1 MSEEKIAIMWFR
13 RDLRLEDNTALYNA
27 LRGELPVLP
36 LFIFDTNILN
46 RLKDRKDRRIKFIHQ
61 QIKEIHSKLGQMK
74 STLLI
79 EHGDPLTV
87 WKSLLQSWNIGT
99 VYANRDYEPY
109 GLERDKQIEK
119 LLQSRNILFFTF
131 KDQVIFEKEEIV
143 KEDGNPYSVFT
154 PYKNKW
160 RDSLGET
167 HLIQYESQKFM
178 DHFYKCKSSKMPS
191 LKDLNFVDEPFT
203 FPDRT
208 PDRDIIKNYHKT
220 RDFPALEGTTRLGL
234 HLRFGTISIRQLVK
248 TARQLNEVFL
258 NELIW
263 REFFMM
269 ILHHHPRVIYEPFHT
284 EYQNIRWINNDVHFQ
299 RWCEGKTG
307 YPLVDAGMREL
318 NESGYMH
325 NRVRMVTAGFL
336 VKDLLIDWRCGE
348 QYFAEKLLDFE
359 LSSNNG
365 NWQWSAG
372 CGCDAAPYFRIFNP
386 ESQAKKFDPEQQYIK
401 KWLPEFGSP
410 EYPNK
415 LIDHK
420 IARERTLQVF
430 RESIKR

>member
-1 MSEEKIAIMWFR
+1 M
-13 RDLRLEDNTALYNA
+13 
-27 LRGELPVLP
+27 V
-36 LFIFDTNILN
+36 
-46 RLKDRKDRRIKFIHQ
+46 
-61 QIKEIHSKLGQMK
+61 
-74 STLLI
+74 
-79 EHGDPLTV
+79 
-87 WKSLLQSWNIGT
+87 
-99 VYANRDYEPY
+99 
-109 GLERDKQIEK
+109 
-119 LLQSRNILFFTF
+119 
-131 KDQVIFEKEEIV
+131 
-143 KEDGNPYSVFT
+143 
-154 PYKNKW
+154 
-160 RDSLGET
+160 
-167 HLIQYESQKFM
+167 
-178 DHFYKCKSSKMPS
+178 HFYRYKPSKILS

-203 FPDRT
+203 FPRRT
-208 PDRDIIKNYHKT
+208 PDEDIIKNYHKT
-220 RDFPALEGTTRLGL
+220 RDFPAIQGTTRLGI

-248 TARQLNEVFL
+248 TARQLNDVFL

-269 ILHHHPRVIYEPFHT
+269 ILYHHPRVMSEPFNT
-284 EYQNIRWINNDVHFQ
+284 AYQDISWINNDEHFQ
-299 RWCEGKTG
+299 LWCEGKTG

-336 VKDLLIDWRCGE
+336 VKDLLIDWRWGE

-386 ESQAKKFDPEQQYIK
+386 ESQAKKFDQDQRYIK
-401 KWLPEFGSP
+401 NRLPEFGSP
-410 EYPNK
+410 DYPDK
-415 LIDHK
+415 IIDHK